1 MISTTKTSLR
11 FLLIL
16 VLTIISFEM
25 QAQNITLDVT
35 NKTLKEVLAQIES
48 ESEYI
53 FIYNDKGVDTNRR
66 ISVNVSD
73 ASIKYVMSEIL
84 KGTDLSYMLDGRQI
98 TIFRKE
104 KSVEK
109 PDIVPAKPA
118 KLVVKGRIVDNNGQ
132 SVIGAS
138 VIEKGTD

>member
-1 MISTTKTSLR
+1 M
-11 FLLIL
+11 IL

-35 NKTLKEVLAQIES
+35 NKALKEVLAQIES

-84 KGTDLSYMLDGRQI
+84 KGTGLSYMLDGRQI
-98 TIFRKE
+98 TVSIRSSTYSLLQGDAHIKTG
-104 KSVEK
+104 
-109 PDIVPAKPA
+109 IH
-118 KLVVKGRIVDNNGQ
+118 
-132 SVIGAS
+132 
-138 VIEKGTD
+138 